1 MYKSEERLAAAIRL
15 FAVLAIMISC
25 LGILGLAEF
34 SIKRRIKEIGIRK
47 VNGARIGE
55 IISLLNKDFVRWVLL
70 AFIIAVPVSWY
81 IMNLWL
87 KNFAYRTNLS
97 WWIFALAGLIALG
110 IALFTV
116 SWQSLRAA
124 TRNPVESLRY
134 E

>member
-1 MYKSEERLAAAIRL
+1 VNKRLAAAIRL